1 MQKFTRPIT
10 REIDLNGQRLAVTF
24 NEQGLSFRPVGT
36 RKPPRE
42 MTWADVL
49 APALEAAPPAAKSG
63 EPFVPP
69 PPAQVVAPPAPQEP
83 APSLGH

>member
-24 NEQGLSFRPVGT
+24 NEQGLSIRPVGT

-42 MTWADVL
+42 ITWTDLLTHVL
-49 APALEAAPPAAKSG
+49 ESSPSASSASPPAAT
-63 EPFVPP
+63 
-69 PPAQVVAPPAPQEP
+69 PAPAVADVTMP
-83 APSLGH
+83 PLGQ